1 MSKKMTRTEKL
12 YSMKGSE
19 LIKYAAGIGVKLPT
33 NKAGTALKIAK
44 DEAITRI
51 IDAENRAAGAPAPA
65 EETERRIGL
74 LDEVTITVTDNETGE
89 QEVVAPA
96 EEPDVK
102 KERKGRKSTKKTF
115 EELVAD
121 IPAPADV
128 RFIRGSKGAVHVKMG
143 TESRRLFGYSGPII
157 VVTDERLVDGLEYEE
172 KSYGYRL
179 APTAENMKAI
189 FTNYRR

>member
-19 LIKYAAGIGVKLPT
+19 LIKYADGIGVKLPA
-33 NKAGTALKIAK
+33 NKARTALKIAK

-65 EETERRIGL
+65 EPTERQIG
-74 LDEVTITVTDNETGE
+74 TDNETGE
-89 QEVVAPA
+89 QEVVPA
-96 EEPDVK
+96 EEPVAETPAEPK
-102 KERKGRKSTKKTF
+102 RRGRKSTKKTF

-143 TESRRLFGYSGPII
+143 TDSRRLFGYSGPII

-179 APTAENMKAI
+179 APTTENMMAI
-189 FTNYRR
+189 FANYRK